1 LKLEELQQL
10 IRLLRSEG
18 VTEFEL
24 EEKGVKL
31 RLKRERT
38 GGRRSGS
45 GAAEAALAVEAPP
58 AEPVAAPSASKD
70 HLIKSPIVG
79 TFYRSPSPGAE
90 PFVEIGRR
98 VKVGET
104 LCVVEAMKLMNEIA
118 ADANGTVA
126 AILVENGQP
135 VEYGQA
141 LFQLALDR

>member
-1 LKLEELQQL
+1 MKLEELQQL